1 MSFFSNL
8 PNRGTLT
15 NVQEGIL
22 LKQSVKQTYIP
33 LHNTDPP
40 ESQQIKTEQIN
51 MVKRILQQ
59 KTKNVE
65 VQNEKSTNKKD
76 SVKNLIDSFTVELEL
91 DHVPTKEPSFKEK
104 TKRILKN
111 EDDNDVTKKKK
122 LSDDVHTP
130 IATEKITNSKLEI
143 KRNPSKRKENPLKN
157 SKENL
162 TERIS
167 KVQKKK

>member
-1 MSFFSNL
+1 
-8 PNRGTLT
+8 
-15 NVQEGIL
+15 
-22 LKQSVKQTYIP
+22 
-33 LHNTDPP
+33 
-40 ESQQIKTEQIN
+40 
-51 MVKRILQQ
+51 
-59 KTKNVE
+59 
-65 VQNEKSTNKKD
+65 
-76 SVKNLIDSFTVELEL
+76 
-91 DHVPTKEPSFKEK
+91 
-104 TKRILKN
+104 
-111 EDDNDVTKKKK
+111 